1 MSEIAMRRI
10 DGRHVLAGLVVFFAV
25 MLLANAVFVYYAVT
39 TFGGVDTED
48 AYRKGVAY
56 NTTLDDAA
64 TQTGLGW
71 KTSLAYDGD
80 RGSLALTITDAAG
93 LPVSGLDI
101 TGRLL
106 HPATTTRD
114 FVLERFEDHGDGRYQ
129 RALDPNVNGAWIADL
144 VVQSGQ
150 QTPIRMR
157 QRLWLPP
164 KS

>member
-1 MSEIAMRRI
+1 MSEITMRRI
-10 DGRHVLAGLVVFFAV
+10 DGRHVLAGLAVFFAV
-25 MLLANAVFVYYAVT
+25 MLLANAVFVYFAVT

-48 AYRKGVAY
+48 AYRKGIAY
-56 NTTLDDAA
+56 NRALEDAA

-71 KTSLAYDGD
+71 KISLAYDGD
-80 RGSLALTITDAAG
+80 RGSLTLTVADAAG

-106 HPATTTRD
+106 HPATTARD
-114 FVLERFEDHGDGRYQ
+114 VTLERFEDHGNGRYL
-129 RALDPNVNGAWIADL
+129 RALDPTVKGAWIGDL
-144 VVQSGQ
+144 VVQSDQ
-150 QTPIRMR
+150 EPPIRMR

>member
-10 DGRHVLAGLVVFFAV
+10 DGRHVFAGLVAFFAV
-25 MLLANAVFVYYAVT
+25 MLLANAVFVYFAVT

-48 AYRKGVAY
+48 AYRKGIAY
-56 NTTLDDAA
+56 NSTLDDAA

-71 KTSLAYDGD
+71 TTQLAYDGD
-80 RGSLALTITDAAG
+80 RDALVLTIADASGRA
-93 LPVSGLDI
+93 VSGLEI

-114 FVLERFEDHGDGRYQ
+114 VALERFEDHGDGRYLF
-129 RALDPNVNGAWIADL
+129 ALDPTVKGAWIADL
-144 VVQSGQ
+144 AVQSGQ
-150 QTPIRMR
+150 ATPIRMR